1 MRTTD
6 YLEKVLES
14 AKEIMSK
21 AGLIAVWERI
31 HLAARGH
38 AGGKGRARAIAEAG
52 KATDSELLKMHSL
65 HHDGSILFSKGID
78 GQIVLTTG
86 DAEGQHAVLHAE
98 MQRRQMVV
106 LDAELGVPEETDEP
120 DGIDLDTD
128 VHKPYGSIEDL
139 PEGAKGLPKHGKE
152 IMLAAFNA
160 AYRQYKGD
168 EAKAWAVAWAA
179 VKTKYQKKGEEWVAK
194 TETGILKA
202 DEKGNIYSLAAIAD
216 DEAIAKWEGAGKAD
230 EDTPTVVDTQGEWM
244 SEATLTEM
252 AEGYLATVTGPG
264 RVLKVY
270 KAEDGSIVFVGGTDD
285 EIAKA
290 VDGHIGVQHKAALKD
305 AQLLQSAVIYK
316 GTRWPEPDSP
326 PLDIA
331 RAWAWAAH
339 TDDEDVKK
347 AVREGRITGLS
358 IGGRGERVE

>member
-52 KATDSELLKMHSL
+52 KATDSELLKMHASC
-65 HHDGSILFSKGID
+65 HDGSLLFSKAID
-78 GQIVLTTG
+78 GHIVLATG

-106 LDAELGVPEETDEP
+106 LEGEPTAKDE
-120 DGIDLDTD
+120 DGDDFEAD

-168 EAKAWAVAWAA
+168 EAKVWATAWAA
-179 VKTKYQKKGEEWVAK
+179 VKHKYEKKGEEWVAK
-194 TETGILKA
+194 AETGILKA

-216 DEAIAKWEGAGKAD
+216 DEAIAKWEGVGK
-230 EDTPTVVDTQGEWM
+230 PTDDAPAVVDTQGEWM

-252 AEGYLATVTGPG
+252 AEGYLAQVTGPG

-270 KAEDGSIVFVGGTDD
+270 KAEDGRIVFVGGTDD

-305 AQLLQSAVIYK
+305 AQLLQSAVICK

-326 PLDIA
+326 PLEVA
-331 RAWAWAAH
+331 KAWAWAAH